1 MSIDLTGITNK
12 NEYYTNH
19 YFSTVFEENAG
30 DTIRGWSAAAKE
42 SEELHTPWS
51 MLRQNAR
58 QYYAAH
64 DRYIRSF
71 SSMQTLTS
79 VRTMAD
85 LYLKSLGYPE
95 ARPATITVDDMVTV
109 PVYLEMTKRNGAP
122 QLWVILTASCDEGAG
137 IMESSSYDAATIDE
151 DASGTLYK
159 GALSDMSNEDLAT
172 KILFGAAEP
181 PRFLMFISM
190 NQIALI
196 DRNKWNEKRYL
207 QFELEEIFSRL
218 ENTTLQAMAVLL
230 HKDSLCPDDGKVLL
244 DELDEQ
250 SQKNASGVSQDL
262 KFALRESIELLGN
275 EVLYDMAHRQGRDL
289 EADPV
294 DAGQLTLECLRYMYR
309 MLFVLFIEARP
320 ELGYAPI
327 KAQSYY
333 TGYSLESLRDIADN
347 IREDVDEVGDGYYL
361 HETLAKLYELIYDGY
376 PKTEEELKELSAA
389 DSLHDVFWIAPLKAH
404 IFDPEYTKMLT
415 EAKLRNSCML
425 RIIDLMSLTRSTGRK
440 NSRRGRISYANLG
453 INQMGAVYE
462 ALLSYRGFIAEEDL
476 YEVKHK
482 GDKINELDVGYFVP
496 ESELSLYEEKER
508 VRYESGGKKDKLRMY
523 EKGTFIYRLA
533 GREREKSA
541 SYYTPEVL
549 TKCLV
554 KYALK
559 ELLKDKTADEILH
572 LTVCEPA
579 MGSAAFL
586 NEAINQLAEAYI
598 SRKEQETG
606 EIISYEKR
614 FKELQKVKMFIAD
627 RNVYG
632 VDLNPVAVELAE
644 VSLWLNTIYA
654 GGFVPWFNTQ
664 LVNGNSLIGARRQV
678 YSEVALTTTS
688 KGLRWYESAP
698 ERVPV
703 GTERKKKTGYSQ
715 IYHFLVGDPGMCNYT
730 DKVIKEL
737 EPDNIKKMKDW
748 NKKFTAPYSAD
759 DLVTLRRLSSVV
771 DELWKDQI
779 ALRKEVEEKTQD
791 ALSVFGY
798 ADDVEDSHTTIREK
812 DRIYSELYKS
822 EHMKNAGPYARLKFA
837 MDYWCALW
845 FWPIDQADLLP
856 SRSEF
861 LFDLSLILEGTM
873 ASVNVNSD
881 AKFGQLSLFPTEM
894 EQLALDITATY
905 GTNTVVDI
913 PKLRKENPRLDLAA
927 KIAERNHFMHWELEF
942 ADLFAERGG
951 FDLIIGNP
959 PWIKIEWNEQGVL
972 ADANP
977 MFAVKKL
984 TATQT
989 THERTDAIKRDATRK
1004 MYFVEYESMAGE
1016 QNFLNATQN
1025 YSDLKGQQTNL
1036 FKCFLPLSWEKNNE
1050 RGVAAF
1056 IHPEGVYDDPKGGA
1070 LREKLYSRLRY
1081 HFQFAN
1087 ERKLFPEVHHHTQFS
1102 LNVYG
1107 GPLMVSF
1114 DTISN
1119 LYDAKS
1125 IVECYEGD
1133 ASASVPG
1140 IKDENGE
1147 WNVKG
1152 HPDRIIHVTKKELAL
1167 FAKLFDG
1174 SDEWK
1179 RARLPVL
1186 HAAELVEVLEMF
1198 LNQKTTLGNLGDDV
1212 FSTECWHETNA
1223 QNDGTIERNVH
1234 FPEKITESIYSGA
1247 HVGILNPI
1255 LQTTRRVYNVNS
1267 DYDRVD
1273 LMNIPSD
1280 YMIRTKYAP
1289 ACDMNEYYQR
1299 MPKTPWGTKISEE
1312 YHIIN
1317 REMVGCASERTLTCA
1332 IACKG
1337 IAHVHT
1343 VFSVCIKNRV
1353 DMACLAGCEASL
1365 PYDFLVKVI
1374 GKSHV
1379 NYSTNML
1386 FPLLEGVKHGEIVLR
1401 ALLLNC
1407 LTIHYAELWRQC
1419 FNESF
1424 RADSWSKS
1432 DPRLATSR
1440 FSALTSEWTWDTPLR
1455 TDYERRQ
1462 ALVEIDVLT
1471 AMALGISLQ
1480 QLKTIYRI
1488 QFPVLQSY
1496 EADTW
1501 YDANGRIVFTNNRS
1515 LTGVGYSR
1523 PEFENADAVQPVI
1536 RGNAHWNG
1544 IMKNAPAGYVFAST
1558 ITDDTQPGGPV
1569 ERTIEYVAPFDR
1581 CDREQDYETAWK
1593 FFEEKYST
1601 NQQRAC
1607 WILK

>member
-1 MSIDLTGITNK
+1 MSMDLTGITNK

-19 YFSTVFEENAG
+19 YFSTVFEENASQ
-30 DTIRGWSAAAKE
+30 TISAWNAAAKE
-42 SEELHTPWS
+42 SEEIRTPWS
-51 MLRQNAR
+51 LLRQGAR
-58 QYYAAH
+58 QFYAIH
-64 DRYIRSF
+64 DRYVRSGVNQ
-71 SSMQTLTS
+71 QTLS
-79 VRTMAD
+79 NIRTLAD
-85 LYLKSLGYPE
+85 IYLGCLGYPE
-95 ARPATITVDDMVTV
+95 AKPETVAVDENLSV
-109 PVYLEMTKRNGAP
+109 PVYLEMTKQSGAP
-122 QLWVILTASCDEGAG
+122 LLWVLLCASKETDAG
-137 IMESSSYDAATIDE
+137 ILESFVFNASSVDDDATN
-151 DASGTLYK
+151 S
-159 GALSDMSNEDLAT
+159 ALNKEMLSEIPNEDLVT
-172 KILFGAAEP
+172 KILFGTAEP
-181 PRFLMFISM
+181 PRFVLLIGM

-207 QFELEEIFSRL
+207 QFELEEIFARL
-218 ENTTLQAMAVLL
+218 ENTTLQAMSVLL
-230 HKDSLCPDDGKVLL
+230 HKDSLCPEDGKVLL
-244 DELDEQ
+244 DDLDEQ
-250 SQKNASGVSQDL
+250 SQRNASGVSQDL
-262 KFALRESIELLGN
+262 KYALRESIELLGN
-275 EVLYDMAHRQGRDL
+275 EVLYDMAHRLGRNL

-320 ELGYAPI
+320 ELGYAPM
-327 KAQSYY
+327 KAQPYLS
-333 TGYSLESLRDIADN
+333 GYSLESLRDIADN
-347 IREDVDEVGDGYYL
+347 IRDDVDEVGNGYYL
-361 HETLAKLYELIYDGY
+361 HETLAKLYDLIYDGY
-376 PKTEEELKELSAA
+376 PKTEEELKTAASAG
-389 DSLHDVFWIAPLKAH
+389 SLHDMFLIAPLKAH
-404 IFDPEYTKMLT
+404 IFDPEYTKMIT
-415 EAKLRNSCML
+415 NAKLRNSCML
-425 RIIDLMSLTRSTGRK
+425 RIIDLMSLTRSTGKK

-462 ALLSYRGFIAEEDL
+462 ALLSYRGFIAEHDL
-476 YEVKHK
+476 YEVKRK
-482 GDKINELDVGYFVP
+482 GDNFNELDVGYFVS
-496 ESELSLYEEKER
+496 EAELSQYDEEER
-508 VRYESGGKKDKLRMY
+508 VRYESGEKKGKLRMY

-598 SRKEQETG
+598 SKKEQETG
-606 EIISYEKR
+606 EIIGYENR
-614 FKELQKVKMFIAD
+614 FNELQKVKMYIAD

-632 VDLNPVAVELAE
+632 VDLNPIAVELAE
-644 VSLWLNTIYA
+644 VSLWLNTIYE

-678 YSEVALTTTS
+678 YAESALTTTS
-688 KGLRWYESAP
+688 KGLHWYENAP
-698 ERVPV
+698 ERVPL

-715 IYHFLVGDPGMCNYT
+715 IYHFLLGDPGMCSYT
-730 DKVIKEL
+730 DKVIKGL

-748 NKKFTAPYSAD
+748 NKKFTAPYSTD
-759 DLVTLRRLSSVV
+759 DLVTLRRLSGIV
-771 DELWKDQI
+771 DDLWKSQI

-798 ADDVEDSHTTIREK
+798 ADDAEDSHTTIRQK
-812 DRIYSELYKS
+812 DKIYSELYKS

-837 MDYWCALW
+837 MDYWCSLW
-845 FWPIDQADLLP
+845 FWPIDKADLLP

-873 ASVNVNSD
+873 ASVNVSND
-881 AKFGQLSLFPTEM
+881 AKGGQLSLFPTEM

-927 KIAERNHFMHWELEF
+927 KIAEQNHFMHWELEF

-959 PWIKIEWNEQGVL
+959 PWIKITWNEQGVL
-972 ADANP
+972 SDKQP

-984 TATQT
+984 SAADT
-989 THERTDAIKRDATRK
+989 TKFRNDVLEYGDVRNL
-1004 MYFVEYESMAGE
+1004 YFSEYESMSGE
-1016 QNFLNATQN
+1016 QNFLNAVQN
-1025 YSDLKGQQTNL
+1025 YPDLKGQQTNL
-1036 FKCFLPLSWEKNNE
+1036 FKCFLPLAWEKNNE
-1050 RGVAAF
+1050 RGCAAF
-1056 IHPEGVYDDPKGGA
+1056 VHPEGVYDDPKGGA
-1070 LREKLYSRLRY
+1070 LREKLYPRLRY

-1087 ERKLFPEVHHHTQFS
+1087 ERKLFPEVHHHTTFS

-1125 IVECYEGD
+1125 IVECYEGE
-1133 ASASVPG
+1133 ASAPIPG

-1147 WNVKG
+1147 WNIKG
-1152 HPDRIIHVTKKELAL
+1152 HPDRIIHVTRKELTV

-1179 RARLPVL
+1179 QAKLPVL
-1186 HAAELVEVLEMF
+1186 HAKQIVDAMECF
-1198 LNQKTTLGNLGDDV
+1198 LNTPESINDLGQNVITSLMWD
-1212 FSTECWHETNA
+1212 ETNA
-1223 QNDGTIERNVH
+1223 QKDGTIVRNVH
-1234 FPEKITESIYSGA
+1234 FSDELSQVIFSGP
-1247 HVGILNPI
+1247 HTGVCNP
-1255 LQTTRRVYNVNS
+1255 LFKCSRTVCNLNS
-1267 DYDRVD
+1267 DYDNIDLLSISDKYIQRINYLPNCELSEYWSRVSVTAQGD
-1273 LMNIPSD
+1273 KITQHYRLMLRKMLNIS
-1280 YMIRTKYAP
+1280 
-1289 ACDMNEYYQR
+1289 
-1299 MPKTPWGTKISEE
+1299 G
-1312 YHIIN
+1312 
-1317 REMVGCASERTLTCA
+1317 ERTL
-1332 IACKG
+1332 IGG
-1337 IAHVHT
+1337 IIPPFTAHTNGLIGIDVSDT
-1343 VFSVCIKNRV
+1343 KKLPL
-1353 DMACLAGCEASL
+1353 LAGSFGSI
-1365 PYDFLVKVI
+1365 PFDFLVKI
-1374 GKSHV
+1374 TGKSNFTDETV
-1379 NYSTNML
+1379 RMMPMVSS
-1386 FPLLEGVKHGEIVLR
+1386 FFDDGIIAR
-1401 ALLLNC
+1401 SLLLNC
-1407 LTIHYAELWRQC
+1407 LTKYYADLWHKCYENR
-1419 FNESF
+1419 F
-1424 RADSWSKS
+1424 AVDGWAKY
-1432 DPRLATSR
+1432 DPRLVNSR
-1440 FSALTSEWTWDTPLR
+1440 FSSLTSEWTWDTPLR

-1471 AMALGISLQ
+1471 AMALGMTLQ

-1523 PEFENADAVQPVI
+1523 PEFENAGAVQPTE
-1536 RGNAHWNG
+1536 RGTAQWDG
-1544 IMKNAPAGYVFAST
+1544 IMKNAPAGYGFART

-1593 FFEEKYST
+1593 FFEEKYKE
-1601 NQQRAC
+1601 R
-1607 WILK
+1607 

>member
-1 MSIDLTGITNK
+1 MSMDLTGITNK

-30 DTIRGWSAAAKE
+30 RTISGWNAAAKE
-42 SEELHTPWS
+42 SEELHTPWA
-51 MLRQNAR
+51 MLRQTAR
-58 QYYAAH
+58 QFYVAH
-64 DRYIRSF
+64 DRYSRS
-71 SSMQTLTS
+71 TLNMKTLS
-79 VRTMAD
+79 DVRMLAD
-85 LYLKSLGYPE
+85 LYLKSLGYPK
-95 ARPATITVDDMVTV
+95 ANPTTIAVDDALTV
-109 PVYLEMTKRNGAP
+109 PVYLEMTKSNGAP
-122 QLWVILTASCDEGAG
+122 LLWVILSAPREEDAG
-137 IMESSSYDAATIDE
+137 VMESFCYDVNAVEE

-159 GALSDMSNEDLAT
+159 GILSKISSEDLAT
-172 KILFGAAEP
+172 KILFGTAEP
-181 PRFLMFISM
+181 PRFLIFITM

-230 HKDSLCPDDGKVLL
+230 HKDSLCPEDGEVLL

-250 SQKNASGVSQDL
+250 SRKNASGVSQDL
-262 KFALRESIELLGN
+262 KYALRESIELLGN
-275 EVLYDMAHRQGRDL
+275 EVLYDMSHRLGRNL
-289 EADPV
+289 EANPV
-294 DAGQLTLECLRYMYR
+294 NAGQLTLECLRYMYR

-333 TGYSLESLRDIADN
+333 SGYSLESLRDIADN

-376 PKTEEELKELSAA
+376 PKTEKEMKGLANA
-389 DSLHDVFWIAPLKAH
+389 DSLHDVFLIAPLKAH
-404 IFDPEYTKMLT
+404 IFDPEYTKMIT
-415 EAKLRNSCML
+415 NAKLRNSCML
-425 RIIDLMSLTRSTGRK
+425 RIIDLMSLTRSTGKK

-462 ALLSYRGFIAEEDL
+462 ALLSYRGFIAEHDL
-476 YEVKHK
+476 YEVKRK
-482 GDKINELDVGYFVP
+482 GDNFNELDVGYFV
-496 ESELSLYEEKER
+496 SEAELFQYDEEER
-508 VRYESGGKKDKLRMY
+508 VRYESGEKKGKLRLY

-598 SRKEQETG
+598 SKKEQETG
-606 EIISYEKR
+606 EIIGYENR
-614 FKELQKVKMFIAD
+614 FNELQKVKMYIAD

-632 VDLNPVAVELAE
+632 VDLNSIAVELAE
-644 VSLWLNTIYA
+644 VSLWLNTIYE

-678 YSEVALTTTS
+678 YAESALTTTS
-688 KGLRWYESAP
+688 KGLHWYENAP
-698 ERVPV
+698 ECVPL

-715 IYHFLVGDPGMCNYT
+715 IYHFLLGDPGMCSYT
-730 DKVIKEL
+730 DKVIKGL

-748 NKKFTAPYSAD
+748 NKRFTAPYSTD
-759 DLVTLRRLSSVV
+759 DLVSLRRLSGIV
-771 DELWKDQI
+771 DDLWQSQI
-779 ALRKEVEEKTQD
+779 VLRKEVEEKTQD

-798 ADDVEDSHTTIREK
+798 ADNAEDSHTTIRQK
-812 DRIYSELYKS
+812 DKIYSALYKS
-822 EHMKNAGPYARLKFA
+822 EHMRNAGPYARLKFA
-837 MDYWCALW
+837 MDYWCSLW

-873 ASVNVNSD
+873 AAVNVSND
-881 AKFGQLSLFPTEM
+881 AKGGQLSMFPTEM
-894 EQLALDITATY
+894 ERLALDITAIY

-927 KIAERNHFMHWELEF
+927 KIAEQNHFMHWELEF

-959 PWIKIEWNEQGVL
+959 PWIKIEWNEQSVL
-972 ADANP
+972 SDANP

-984 TATQT
+984 TANQT
-989 THERTDAIKRDATRK
+989 THERTAALEYTETRR
-1004 MYFVEYESMAGE
+1004 MYFAEYEAMSGE
-1016 QNFLNATQN
+1016 QSFLNAVQN
-1025 YSDLKGQQTNL
+1025 YPDLKGQQTNL
-1036 FKCFLPLSWEKNNE
+1036 FKCFLPLAWEKNNE
-1050 RGVAAF
+1050 CGVAAF
-1056 IHPEGVYDDPKGGA
+1056 VHPEGVYDDPKGGA
-1070 LREKLYSRLRY
+1070 LRENLYPRLRY

-1087 ERKLFPEVHHHTQFS
+1087 ERKLFPEVDHHTTFS

-1125 IVECYEGD
+1125 ITECYEGD
-1133 ASASVPG
+1133 ASAPIPG
-1140 IKDENGE
+1140 IKDENGD
-1147 WNVKG
+1147 WNTKG
-1152 HPDRIIHVTKKELAL
+1152 HRDRIIRVTKKELTV

-1174 SDEWK
+1174 SEEWK
-1179 RARLPVL
+1179 QARLPVL
-1186 HAAELVEVLEMF
+1186 HAEELVDALESF
-1198 LNQKTTLGNLGDDV
+1198 LNQQTTLGSLNNQL

-1234 FPEKITESIYSGA
+1234 FPESTLDLIYSGPHIGVA
-1247 HVGILNPI
+1247 NP
-1255 LQTTRRVYNVNS
+1255 LFKTSRRICKLNS
-1267 DYDRVD
+1267 DYDNLD
-1273 LMNIPSD
+1273 LTIISENYSQRCNYSPACEIG
-1280 YMIRTKYAP
+1280 KYA
-1289 ACDMNEYYQR
+1289 QR
-1299 MPKTPWGTKISEE
+1299 MSETPWGTKYYADTKLIARKML
-1312 YHIIN
+1312 N
-1317 REMVGCASERTLTCA
+1317 QGGERTLIGSVVMGGVGHTN
-1332 IACKG
+1332 G
-1337 IAHVHT
+1337 IIGFDFADKETEV
-1343 VFSVCIKNRV
+1343 VEGALFASIPFDFFIKA
-1353 DMACLAGCEASL
+1353 M
-1365 PYDFLVKVI
+1365 
-1374 GKSHV
+1374 GKSNLYTDNAGKLPVIHSKFDRKLLSR
-1379 NYSTNML
+1379 YLML
-1386 FPLLEGVKHGEIVLR
+1386 V
-1401 ALLLNC
+1401 C
-1407 LTIHYAELWRQC
+1407 LTRVYAEFWRNH
-1419 FNESF
+1419 FSGVYTTD
-1424 RADSWSKS
+1424 RWAKS
-1432 DPRLATSR
+1432 DPRLNNSR
-1440 FSALTSEWTWDTPLR
+1440 FSALTPEWTWDTPLR

-1471 AMALGISLQ
+1471 AMALGMTLQ

-1523 PEFENADAVQPVI
+1523 PEFENAGAVQPTE
-1536 RGNAHWNG
+1536 RGTARWDG
-1544 IMKNAPAGYVFAST
+1544 IMKNAPAGYVFART

-1593 FFEEKYST
+1593 FFEEKKYGEEL
-1601 NQQRAC
+1601 Q
-1607 WILK
+1607 